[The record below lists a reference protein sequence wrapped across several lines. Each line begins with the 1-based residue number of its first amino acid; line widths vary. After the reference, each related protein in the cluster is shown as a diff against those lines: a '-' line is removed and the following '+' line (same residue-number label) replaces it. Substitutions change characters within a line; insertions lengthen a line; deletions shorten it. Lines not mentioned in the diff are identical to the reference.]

1 MKNKIIKALLLT
13 FSILLIIGVILYL
26 FPFIINLSTHEGQ
39 LTFKNEIDNLGVWGI
54 IVLFMLQLLQI
65 VLVVLPGEPLEIL
78 AGMCYG
84 PIGGTI
90 FIIVSVFITTT
101 LIYLLVGKF
110 GKKYLYNTF
119 SKEKIQKIENSKL
132 FKNPK
137 KAEVLMCILFFTPGT
152 PKDLLTYIGFLFPIP
167 PIKFILIATF
177 LRFPSIISST
187 IAGSGLSNGKI
198 SIVIVSYVIT
208 FVATAIFV
216 FLISKKEK
224 DTTEAIKI
232 LK

>member
-1 MKNKIIKALLLT
+1 MSLSMILYSYISLSSDICGLILIIKALLLT

-39 LTFKNEIDNLGVWGI
+39 LAFKNEIDNLGVWGI

-101 LIYLLVGKF
+101 FHK
-110 GKKYLYNTF
+110 
-119 SKEKIQKIENSKL
+119 
-132 FKNPK
+132 
-137 KAEVLMCILFFTPGT
+137 
-152 PKDLLTYIGFLFPIP
+152 
-167 PIKFILIATF
+167 
-177 LRFPSIISST
+177 
-187 IAGSGLSNGKI
+187 SN
-198 SIVIVSYVIT
+198 
-208 FVATAIFV
+208 
-216 FLISKKEK
+216 
-224 DTTEAIKI
+224 
-232 LK
+232 

>member
-13 FSILLIIGVILYL
+13 FSILLIIRVILYL

-39 LTFKNEIDNLGVWGI
+39 LAFKNEIDNLGVWGI

-110 GKKYLYNTF
+110 GKSIYTIHSQRKKFKKLKTANYL
-119 SKEKIQKIENSKL
+119 
-132 FKNPK
+132 
-137 KAEVLMCILFFTPGT
+137 
-152 PKDLLTYIGFLFPIP
+152 
-167 PIKFILIATF
+167 
-177 LRFPSIISST
+177 
-187 IAGSGLSNGKI
+187 
-198 SIVIVSYVIT
+198 
-208 FVATAIFV
+208 
-216 FLISKKEK
+216 
-224 DTTEAIKI
+224 KI
-232 LK
+232 LKKQKC

>member
-1 MKNKIIKALLLT
+1 M
-13 FSILLIIGVILYL
+13 LIIGVILYL

-39 LTFKNEIDNLGVWGI
+39 LAFKSEIDNLGVWGI

>member
-1 MKNKIIKALLLT
+1 
-13 FSILLIIGVILYL
+13 
-26 FPFIINLSTHEGQ
+26 
-39 LTFKNEIDNLGVWGI
+39 
-54 IVLFMLQLLQI
+54 MLQLLQI

-198 SIVIVSYVIT
+198 SLVIVSYVIT

>member
-13 FSILLIIGVILYL
+13 FSILLIIRVILYL

-39 LTFKNEIDNLGVWGI
+39 LAFKNEIDNLGVWGI

-187 IAGSGLSNGKI
+187 IAGSGLSNGRI

>member
-1 MKNKIIKALLLT
+1 MKNKIVKAFLLT
-13 FSILLIIGVILYL
+13 FSVLLIIGVILYL
-26 FPFIINLSTHEGQ
+26 FPFIINLSSYEGQ
-39 LTFKNEIDNLGVWGI
+39 LAFKNKIDDLGIFGFA
-54 IVLFMLQLLQI
+54 VLFLLQLLQI
-65 VLVVLPGEPLEIL
+65 ILVVLPGEPLEIL

-90 FIIVSVFITTT
+90 FIIISVFITTS
-101 LIYLLVGKF
+101 LIYLLIGKF

-132 FKNPK
+132 FKEPK

-152 PKDLLTYIGFLFPIP
+152 PKDLLTYIGFLLPIP

-187 IAGSGLSNGKI
+187 IAGSGISNGNL
-198 SIVIVSYVIT
+198 SIVIISYVIT
-208 FVATAIFV
+208 FIATAIFI

>member
-39 LTFKNEIDNLGVWGI
+39 LAFKNEIDNLGVWGI

-132 FKNPK
+132 FKMRTAMNDRNNGHLIK
-137 KAEVLMCILFFTPGT
+137 TIFISNT
-152 PKDLLTYIGFLFPIP
+152 TY
-167 PIKFILIATF
+167 
-177 LRFPSIISST
+177 
-187 IAGSGLSNGKI
+187 
-198 SIVIVSYVIT
+198 
-208 FVATAIFV
+208 
-216 FLISKKEK
+216 
-224 DTTEAIKI
+224 
-232 LK
+232 

>member
-39 LTFKNEIDNLGVWGI
+39 LAFKNEIDNLGVWGI

-137 KAEVLMCILFFTPGT
+137 KAEVLMCILFFT
-152 PKDLLTYIGFLFPIP
+152 
-167 PIKFILIATF
+167 
-177 LRFPSIISST
+177 
-187 IAGSGLSNGKI
+187 
-198 SIVIVSYVIT
+198 
-208 FVATAIFV
+208 
-216 FLISKKEK
+216 
-224 DTTEAIKI
+224 
-232 LK
+232 

>member
-39 LTFKNEIDNLGVWGI
+39 LAFKNEIDNLGVWGI

-137 KAEVLMCILFFTPGT
+137 KAFKTLKKEYSDGIKIIQKEFKLPPLNNFTYKSYKTYGWQVTTGT
-152 PKDLLTYIGFLFPIP
+152 PSL
-167 PIKFILIATF
+167 
-177 LRFPSIISST
+177 
-187 IAGSGLSNGKI
+187 
-198 SIVIVSYVIT
+198 
-208 FVATAIFV
+208 
-216 FLISKKEK
+216 KKEAK
-224 DTTEAIKI
+224 FVTLFLDIYENSFN
-232 LK
+232 